1 MIMRGLISGLI
12 RRVSAEHQLRN
23 TTFGLR
29 KFIDSANILTAAW
42 AAGHEPSKG
51 QVAYFNKRKGLFCK
65 DTLGGIGIDQLRR
78 VLIEPELD
86 AMDAHADARSAVI
99 STCDWLKKQGCSGT
113 QPATFS
119 DDQIR
124 AMIHRSRRGI
134 LARFLGVCRG

>member
-23 TTFGLR
+23 TTSGLR

-78 VLIEPELD
+78 VLISHWPIQT
-86 AMDAHADARSAVI
+86 MRS
-99 STCDWLKKQGCSGT
+99 SS
-113 QPATFS
+113 PAS
-119 DDQIR
+119 APR
-124 AMIHRSRRGI
+124 HEANG
-134 LARFLGVCRG
+134 